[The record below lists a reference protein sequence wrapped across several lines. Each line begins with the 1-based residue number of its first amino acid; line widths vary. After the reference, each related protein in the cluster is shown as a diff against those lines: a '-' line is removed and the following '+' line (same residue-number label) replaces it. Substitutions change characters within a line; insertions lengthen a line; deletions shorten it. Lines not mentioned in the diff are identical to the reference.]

1 MLSGTN
7 LAVQL
12 RYAIASRC
20 RAKIFGYDPL
30 HAWDF
35 NATRGA
41 MDAQIAQIAAQI
53 ARQEAFQSLHF
64 WLVLAAIAVAC
75 GVISLFL
82 FRYADKVADV
92 KAQTDKLPEMQ
103 KQLAAQI
110 RIAEVMKAETDQKR
124 WGERER
130 LVLFRTRLEELL
142 TATYQVSEEASRLYS
157 AASSEEKIYRNE
169 SAENRLKTIA
179 AFYFPELN
187 VQVSNIVVLGTKVEA
202 TAMRVNDQWRS
213 YKLKRTSASSE
224 EERAISKEYIEAIA
238 ASSATMQGYYKDLLT
253 AVKTLERNAVPMIAQ
268 YVP

>member
-1 MLSGTN
+1 
-7 LAVQL
+7 
-12 RYAIASRC
+12 
-20 RAKIFGYDPL
+20 
-30 HAWDF
+30 
-35 NATRGA
+35 

-75 GVISLFL
+75 GFISLFL
-82 FRYADKVADV
+82 FRCADKVADV

-142 TATYQVSEEASRLYS
+142 TATYQVLDEAARLYS

-187 VQVSNIVVLGTKVEA
+187 VQVSNVVVLGGKVGA
-202 TAMRVNDQWRS
+202 TAIRS
-213 YKLKRTSASSE
+213 GISTGSAGRS
-224 EERAISKEYIEAIA
+224 
-238 ASSATMQGYYKDLLT
+238 LLG
-253 AVKTLERNAVPMIAQ
+253 AVFNRLLD
-268 YVP
+268 

>member
-1 MLSGTN
+1 
-7 LAVQL
+7 
-12 RYAIASRC
+12 
-20 RAKIFGYDPL
+20 
-30 HAWDF
+30 
-35 NATRGA
+35 
-41 MDAQIAQIAAQI
+41 MDAQIAQLAAQI

-130 LVLFRTRLEELL
+130 LTLYRTRLEELL
-142 TATYQVSEEASRLYS
+142 TATYQVSEEAARLYS
-157 AASSEEKIYRNE
+157 AASSEEKVYRNE

-187 VQVSNIVVLGTKVEA
+187 VQVSNIVVLGIKVGA
-202 TAMRVNDQWRS
+202 TAIRVNDQWRPW
-213 YKLKRTSASSE
+213 KKRRYRRSTSTLLP
-224 EERAISKEYIEAIA
+224 RAA
-238 ASSATMQGYYKDLLT
+238 
-253 AVKTLERNAVPMIAQ
+253 R
-268 YVP
+268 

>member
-1 MLSGTN
+1 
-7 LAVQL
+7 
-12 RYAIASRC
+12 
-20 RAKIFGYDPL
+20 
-30 HAWDF
+30 
-35 NATRGA
+35 

-53 ARQEAFQSLHF
+53 GRQEAFQSLYF
-64 WLVLAAIAVAC
+64 WLLLAAIAVA
-75 GVISLFL
+75 GGFISFFL

-92 KAQTDKLPEMQ
+92 KVQTDKLPEMQ

-142 TATYQVSEEASRLYS
+142 TATYQVSEEAARLYS
-157 AASSEEKIYRNE
+157 AALSEEKIYRNE

-187 VQVSNIVVLGTKVEA
+187 VQVSNVVVLGGKVGA
-202 TAMRVNDQWRS
+202 TAIRVNDQWRV
-213 YKLKRTSASSE
+213 YKLKRTTASTE
-224 EERAISKEYIEAIA
+224 EEREISKEYIETIA

-253 AVKTLERNAVPMIAQ
+253 AVKTQKRNAVPLISQ